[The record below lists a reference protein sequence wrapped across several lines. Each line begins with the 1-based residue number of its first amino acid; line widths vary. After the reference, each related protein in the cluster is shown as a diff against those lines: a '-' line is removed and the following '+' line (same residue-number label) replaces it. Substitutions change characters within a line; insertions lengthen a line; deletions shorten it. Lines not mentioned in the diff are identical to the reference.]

1 MKFLT
6 IIFIMG
12 TCFSIAGCGS
22 LAHIVQSSYMTQPG
36 NRSFDQGIADLSPNS
51 FRVYHNNPYTVH
63 LEIEET
69 DSQEEMQPLNGDG
82 GASLNAYAACLTL
95 KVIF

>member
-1 MKFLT
+1 MKFLI

-12 TCFSIAGCGS
+12 ACLSMTGCGS
-22 LAHIVQSSYMTQPG
+22 LAHIVQTSYITQPG
-36 NRSFDQGIADLSPNS
+36 NGSFDPGTADLQPGS

-69 DSQEEMQPLNGDG
+69 DSQEEMQPFNGDG